1 MKKDIHPKFNQAKVK
16 CQCGNKFVV
25 GSTLEEIK
33 VEVCSKCHPFFT
45 GKTNLI
51 DTEGRVDKFKAKLVK
66 AAEMKETKKKKV
78 ATKGKKVKKTTD
90 LRSIA
95 KKA

>member
-1 MKKDIHPKFNQAKVK
+1 MQKDIHPKFNQAKVK

-45 GKTNLI
+45 GKANLL

-66 AAEMKETKKKKV
+66 AKEMKETKKKKV
-78 ATKGKKVKKTTD
+78 IKGKKTKKVTD